1 MPVQLSSSRRTG
13 YVMAFISAAGTGIA
27 TVLGKWN
34 LEHVSA
40 LTMNCL
46 IFTVATLLMTVF
58 WLPVKGVRTTFTQT
72 RQGWLWLS
80 LFAVTS
86 ALAVWAFWA
95 GVQQMD
101 PSLAAFLNRAEVPL
115 AILIGVVLLRERF
128 TRGETVGTIVALAG
142 IIIMRATLRVE
153 YSLGFYLVLLG
164 AFFFALTEY
173 LSKIALR
180 HVPATSLAYIRN
192 MLMAVIYWV
201 VFWIGDYDLGDLQHA
216 WLGIAALGFMGPVFN
231 RITYLW
237 ALERLEL
244 SKVAVIGQMQP
255 VFTVIVAF
263 LALGLLPTV
272 RETSGGVCLLLG
284 CILMVLYRRRHAVTE
299 VAEAASGSTT

>member
-1 MPVQLSSSRRTG
+1 MPALLSSSRRTG
-13 YVMAFISAAGTGIA
+13 YVIALISAAGTGVA

-34 LEHVSA
+34 LEHLSPLA
-40 LTMNCL
+40 MNCL
-46 IFTVATLLMTVF
+46 IFSTATIIMTIF
-58 WLPVKGVRTTFTQT
+58 WLPTKGVRRTFTQS

-115 AILIGVVLLRERF
+115 AILTGMIFLRERF
-128 TRGETVGTIVALAG
+128 TRGEIVGTLVALAG
-142 IIIMRATLRVE
+142 IVIMRATLRVE

-164 AFFFALTEY
+164 AFFFALTEF

-192 MLMAVIYWV
+192 MFMAVMYWLA
-201 VFWIGDYDLGDLQHA
+201 FWVGDHSLEGLEHI
-216 WLGIAALGFMGPVFN
+216 WPGVIALGFMGPVFN
-231 RITYLW
+231 RITYLL

-263 LALGLLPTV
+263 LTLGLLPTV
-272 RETSGGVCLLLG
+272 RETAGGVCLVIG
-284 CILMVLYRRRHAVTE
+284 CVLMVLYRTRHPATKLANATE
-299 VAEAASGSTT
+299 TRSR